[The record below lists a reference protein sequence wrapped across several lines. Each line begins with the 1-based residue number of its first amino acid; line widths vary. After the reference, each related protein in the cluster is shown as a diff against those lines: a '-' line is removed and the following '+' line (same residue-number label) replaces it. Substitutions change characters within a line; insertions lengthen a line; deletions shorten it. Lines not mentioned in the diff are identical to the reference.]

1 MVDCKKKS
9 TTKTAAP
16 YVSNSESMANVRS
29 ELPIDTVI
37 QTGKT
42 EDPLCQPKTRS
53 VKVGVIN
60 KSIVWFCEISQ
71 ILRNTPRVLGPDD
84 YVNASCAAGTTLRF
98 LFFVTH
104 CGCTQKVVCCTSHLG
119 SAGKP
124 VVLFLNFSRTII
136 TI

>member
-9 TTKTAAP
+9 TAKTAAP
-16 YVSNSESMANVRS
+16 CVSNSESMANVKS
-29 ELPIDTVI
+29 ELPIYTVI

-53 VKVGVIN
+53 VKVGVID
-60 KSIVWFCEISQ
+60 KSIAWLCELSQ
-71 ILRNTPRVLGPDD
+71 ILRNTVHPESLDRVIMSTQAVLL
-84 YVNASCAAGTTLRF
+84 VLRCVF
-98 LFFVTH
+98 CHPLWVS
-104 CGCTQKVVCCTSHLG
+104 QKVVCCTSHLG

>member
-1 MVDCKKKS
+1 
-9 TTKTAAP
+9 
-16 YVSNSESMANVRS
+16 MANVRS

-98 LFFVTH
+98 LSPAVGVH
-104 CGCTQKVVCCTSHLG
+104 KKSY
-119 SAGKP
+119 
-124 VVLFLNFSRTII
+124 VVLLTLVQQESQSSFF
-136 TI
+136 